1 MLKESEENYNQ
12 IQLNELENKNAEVAI
27 DNLMNLPD
35 TYLHFVGIFHM
46 NKIKFII
53 HEKVLKIDKA
63 WIYKGKIIEIEF
75 INYFLKGEFFKKGM
89 LIKMSLEDTLIKQDK
104 INNPNY
110 SAILFG
116 DVNTKGKILDIE
128 FEMNPNL
135 ERSDMRFTMKAERG
149 IYIICD
155 LYVIQYI
162 QYKVMKVLSTSIN
175 FNEIANYAKDSVSQY
190 IQLEYANNFLKGNYG
205 HSNIYLDIV
214 FNSPII
220 ILPLNIFDNNNTN
233 CIKLSLGKFIGTSI
247 LPPRMKK
254 EIDYKIIKDE
264 SKLVD
269 IYKFEM
275 LGGKMSTTY
284 GCTFYNGYNGR
295 EEYLLKEF
303 DLSVVCKI
311 LIETKNPYFPN
322 IQILI

>member
-1 MLKESEENYNQ
+1 MNLSSLYHEGLAKDFYKKELNENDKKLYIKEYVEYFHKKYEEQQQIEFPEKLKKIEEGISLYQIQLMRAASLKKSGFFKEKTLLENKLKEQEGKFFFRNEKLIQSLKKELSMLKESEENYNQ

-35 TYLHFVGIFHM
+35 TYLHYVGIFHM

-175 FNEIANYAKDSVSQY
+175 FN
-190 IQLEYANNFLKGNYG
+190 
-205 HSNIYLDIV
+205 
-214 FNSPII
+214 
-220 ILPLNIFDNNNTN
+220 
-233 CIKLSLGKFIGTSI
+233 
-247 LPPRMKK
+247 
-254 EIDYKIIKDE
+254 
-264 SKLVD
+264 
-269 IYKFEM
+269 
-275 LGGKMSTTY
+275 
-284 GCTFYNGYNGR
+284 
-295 EEYLLKEF
+295 
-303 DLSVVCKI
+303 
-311 LIETKNPYFPN
+311 
-322 IQILI
+322 